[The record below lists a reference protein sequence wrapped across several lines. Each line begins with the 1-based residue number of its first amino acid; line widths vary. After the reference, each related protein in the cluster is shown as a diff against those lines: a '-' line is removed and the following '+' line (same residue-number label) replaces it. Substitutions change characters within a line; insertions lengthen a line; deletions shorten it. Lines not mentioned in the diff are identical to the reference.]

1 MEDVFAERIEQE
13 RLRRCHI
20 FYFLEDDSIMVIEPA
35 ITNSGIPQGK
45 LFNINNP
52 YKIYIHSTNRYKI
65 PIDTVPFKLE
75 CD

>member
-45 LFNINNP
+45 LINVKNFM
-52 YKIYIHSTNRYKI
+52 N
-65 PIDTVPFKLE
+65 FW
-75 CD
+75 